1 MSKIIKLVD
10 VWKYNLI
17 TSYLMPITQSV
28 INEETLQLIV
38 NGEPWLN
45 FVCTPS
51 NIEALAVGFL
61 YNEGIIKGLEEI
73 NKITIDHKT
82 IDVML
87 SNLEIRS
94 GLLKRTSTG
103 TSLEHRTDTPSVQSQ
118 FQIIATDLIKLY
130 NLFLENQEYHKDVGG
145 FHCAALSDGKNINIK
160 FEDVGRHNCIDK
172 ICGQFLMKNQPFKPQ
187 VMLLT
192 GRISSEMVLKT
203 KILEVPMIV
212 SRTTPTA
219 HAVEIADQLGLC
231 IVGYLRNDSFSIYS
245 HPERITI
252 S

>member
-1 MSKIIKLVD
+1 MSKIIKPVD
-10 VWKYNLI
+10 IWEYQLK
-17 TSYLMPITQSV
+17 TSYLMPKTKSV
-28 INEETLQLIV
+28 INEEILQLIV
-38 NGEPWLN
+38 NCEPWLN

-51 NIEALAVGFL
+51 DIEALAVGFL
-61 YNEGIIKGLEEI
+61 YSEGIINSLDEI
-73 NKITIDHKT
+73 NKIKIEHQSINVT
-82 IDVML
+82 L
-87 SNLEIRS
+87 SNPEIRS

-103 TSLEHRTDTPSVQSQ
+103 TSLEHRTDTPRAQSQ

-145 FHCAALSDGKNINIK
+145 FHSAALSDGVNINIK

-172 ICGQFLMKNQPFKPQ
+172 ICGQFLMTNQPFKPQ
-187 VMLLT
+187 VILLT
-192 GRISSEMVLKT
+192 GRISSEMVLKI
-203 KILEVPMIV
+203 KKLEVRMIV

-219 HAVEIADQLGLC
+219 HAVEIADKFGLC
-231 IVGYLRNDSFSIYS
+231 IVGYLRNDTFSVYS